1 MDNNQNE
8 NSNQQP
14 ARGTVGKT
22 NMDLDKTPP
31 AATNSNSNASNNS
44 CETEK
49 EELENKNHHGAVAT
63 DSPTAKDSVENR

>member
-8 NSNQQP
+8 NSNPQTG
-14 ARGTVGKT
+14 RGTVGKT
-22 NMDLDKTPP
+22 NMDLNKTPP
-31 AATNSNSNASNNS
+31 AATNSNATNNS

-63 DSPTAKDSVENR
+63 DSPTVKDGRENR